1 MRIAMAE
8 LQSVGA
14 LLAVRA
20 NSSNNNTSNTATTT
34 TTTTITTITIIV
46 IIAIIREGIPQ
57 NENVCGKIVLNL
69 SFLFSFA
76 LLWGGF
82 RHIDSGTIDK

>member
-1 MRIAMAE
+1 MYMF
-8 LQSVGA
+8 
-14 LLAVRA
+14 
-20 NSSNNNTSNTATTT
+20 
-34 TTTTITTITIIV
+34 
-46 IIAIIREGIPQ
+46 REGIPQ